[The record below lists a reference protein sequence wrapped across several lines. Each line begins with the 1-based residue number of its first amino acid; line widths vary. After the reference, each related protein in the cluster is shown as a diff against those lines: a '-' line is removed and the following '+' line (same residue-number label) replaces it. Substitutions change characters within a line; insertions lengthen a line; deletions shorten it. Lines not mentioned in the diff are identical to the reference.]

1 MLILILLLL
10 DFCMI
15 CSTQSLF
22 YKETKEFLLYEYT
35 SLDRVNC
42 MMELIRLD
50 DMIDKV
56 YFGFV
61 SEKEEIQSSNE
72 AYLMEIEHRCNP
84 SLINTPFGIA
94 IIVSTTALT
103 LGLISYCVRTHCR
116 K

>member
-1 MLILILLLL
+1 
-10 DFCMI
+10 MI

-42 MMELIRLD
+42 MIDLIRLD
-50 DMIDKV
+50 DMVDKV